1 MQRKMKMMSK
11 SKESLDLL
19 INTLHEKYNSLEL
32 HMWLKGQNDEFL
44 HVRMI
49 KFGEADRGKGYG
61 TMVMSAIC
69 EFADIFGL
77 IVSLSPIQ
85 DKGVR
90 YKNRLIKFYKRFGF
104 KMNKGRNKDFRTMDL
119 MIRLPKDK

>member
-1 MQRKMKMMSK
+1 MKMMSEI
-11 SKESLDLL
+11 KESLELL
-19 INTLHEKYNSLEL
+19 VNSLHEKYSSLEL
-32 HMWLKGQNDEFL
+32 SMWLKGQHDEIL
-44 HVRMI
+44 HIRMI

-61 TMVMSAIC
+61 TVVMSAIC

-77 IVSLSPIQ
+77 IVSLSPIK

-119 MIRLPKDK
+119 MIRIPKES